1 MSNSEDICQVKWPE
15 YEEALSALRN
25 AVFVEEQGVPQAVTF
40 DGSDAAA
47 LHVLARL
54 DDQPVGCGRISTGG
68 KIGRMAVLREH
79 RNRGLGQRILEALL
93 TVAQQQSMTHVYLHA
108 QVQAVAFYTA
118 AGFAPEGEEFCEG
131 GLAHIK
137 MARAISYAGVDRFL
151 TGITYPRPFDQ
162 LAVEL
167 TKTASRHVNILSP
180 QLDHAAFDNRALS
193 EALSALA
200 RRGRQSLIRILVM
213 DSRSIVQRGH
223 CLMELTRRL
232 PSSVKLQKL
241 AEHPEWKG
249 QTVVTRDRDGV
260 LYKPG
265 DSTRDCFYEPGSRA
279 STQKHLELFENLWRH
294 SAADIEFR
302 SLSL

>member
-1 MSNSEDICQVKWPE
+1 MSNSEDIRQVKWRDQE
-15 YEEALSALRN
+15 GALSALRD
-25 AVFVEEQGVPQAVTF
+25 AVFVEEQGVPHAVTF

-47 LHVLARL
+47 LHVLAEL
-54 DDQPVGCGRISTGG
+54 DGRPVGCGRITQDG
-68 KIGRMAVLREH
+68 KIGRMAVLGECRGQ
-79 RNRGLGQRILEALL
+79 GLGGRILETLEA
-93 TVAQQQSMTHVYLHA
+93 VAQGQSMTGVYLHA
-108 QVQAVAFYTA
+108 QVHATAFYTR
-118 AGFAPEGEEFCEG
+118 AGFVPEGEEFEEG

-137 MARAISYAGVDRFL
+137 MSKKVSYAGVNRFL
-151 TGITYPRPFDQ
+151 TGVTYPRPFDQ

-167 TKTASRHVNILSP
+167 SRTASRHICILSP
-180 QLDHAAFDNRALS
+180 QLDHSAFDNRDLS

-213 DSRSIVQRGH
+213 DSRAIVQRGH
-223 CLMELTRRL
+223 RLMELTRRL
-232 PSSVKLQKL
+232 PSSIKLQKL

-265 DSTRDCFYEPGSRA
+265 DSNQECFFEPGSRA
-279 STQKHLELFENLWRH
+279 STQKHLELFEDLWRH
-294 SAADIEFR
+294 SAPDTEFR